1 MTELIKRDSD
11 VARIQTL
18 INEFG
23 ATTILGARQCGKTT
37 LAKMIPSTYTFDL
50 ENPRDLAR
58 LDSPQLA
65 LEDLEGLVVIDE
77 IQRKPDLFPLLR
89 YLIDQDS
96 RRRFLILGSA
106 SRDLIHQSSE
116 TLAGRIAYHY
126 LSGLRLSDVG
136 AAYLKK
142 LWLHGQFPKAYL
154 AKSSDQAFRWLDQY
168 ILTYLERDIPQLG
181 ITIPAQTLNRFWR
194 MLSHYHAQ
202 LLIYDPNPAT
212 LARQHRQAFGKK
224 TEDLLA

>member
-58 LDSPQLA
+58 LDNPQLA
-65 LEDLEGLVVIDE
+65 LEDLRGLVVIDE

-96 RRRFLILGSA
+96 KRRFLILGSA

-136 AAYLKK
+136 AAHLKAVVAWSVSES
-142 LWLHGQFPKAYL
+142 LPCEIIR
-154 AKSSDQAFRWLDQY
+154 SSLSLVGPVYPNVSGTRHPPIRHYDSGS
-168 ILTYLERDIPQLG
+168 DIE
-181 ITIPAQTLNRFWR
+181 
-194 MLSHYHAQ
+194 S
-202 LLIYDPNPAT
+202 
-212 LARQHRQAFGKK
+212 
-224 TEDLLA
+224 LLADA